1 MEPAGDDKPRFAL
14 LGGPMGQG
22 MLPGLVLAF
31 RFHADGRAEE
41 LAADRPVDLT
51 TDHGDWFWL
60 HFNLAD
66 KRACH
71 WIAAS
76 AEVPA
81 PARNLV
87 VALHDH
93 QQLYTTGD
101 CVYGVFSDLVR
112 ALDRSL
118 DETGYL
124 NFAMTEKF
132 VVTGRR
138 QSLQAVEAVRATL
151 AAGRRLAGAPAL
163 IEAIVERA
171 TAGIEGLLEDL
182 GKDLDRIEDMV
193 LIGSVPDERR
203 RVGRVRRT
211 VVRLHRQ
218 VASLRTL
225 LDRFEASDE
234 EAKSAALEIATDRL
248 VQRLD
253 ALDQEVIAVQER
265 ARLLQEEIGARLS
278 EESARNLNALSV
290 LTAVFLPATLVTG
303 IFGMNTTDLP
313 FSHGGHGSLWAVGVG
328 ALAAVVTYW
337 ALRRMGVIRR

>member
-1 MEPAGDDKPRFAL
+1 METQRFPL

-31 RFHADGRAEE
+31 RFHTDGRAEE
-41 LAADRPVDLT
+41 LAADRPIDLVT
-51 TDHGDWFWL
+51 ENGDWLWL

-66 KRACH
+66 KRACQ

-76 AEVPA
+76 AAIPA
-81 PARNLV
+81 AARSLV

-124 NFAMTEKF
+124 NFAMTEKL

-138 QSLQAVEAVRATL
+138 QSLQSVEAVRAAL
-151 AAGRRLAGAPAL
+151 LAGRRVASAAAL

-171 TAGIEGLLEDL
+171 TIGIDGLLEEL
-182 GKDLDRIEDMV
+182 GKDLDRIEDLV
-193 LIGSVPDERR
+193 LIDSVPDERR

-225 LDRFEASDE
+225 LNRFEASDE
-234 EAKSAALEIATDRL
+234 EAKTVSLEIATDRL

-265 ARLLQEEIGARLS
+265 ARLLQDEISARLS

-303 IFGMNTTDLP
+303 IFGMNTTALP
-313 FSHGGHGSLWAVGVG
+313 FANSAHGSAWAIGVG
-328 ALAAVVTYW
+328 FVAAALTYW
-337 ALRRMGVIRR
+337 VLRRIGVIRR

>member
-1 MEPAGDDKPRFAL
+1 MDAAGDGKPRFAL

-22 MLPGLVLAF
+22 MLPGLVMAL
-31 RFHADGRAEE
+31 RFHADGRSVE
-41 LAADRPVDLT
+41 LPADQPVDLA
-51 TDHGDWFWL
+51 TDNGDWLWL

-66 KRACH
+66 KRACQ
-71 WIAAS
+71 WIANSAS
-76 AEVPA
+76 VPA
-81 PARNLV
+81 VARALL

-124 NFAMTEKF
+124 NFAMTERL

-138 QSLQAVEAVRATL
+138 QSLQSVEAVRAAL
-151 AAGRRLAGAPAL
+151 VAGRKLAGAAAL

-171 TAGIEGLLEDL
+171 TAGIDGLMDDL
-182 GKDLDRIEDMV
+182 GKDLDRIEDLV
-193 LIGSVPDERR
+193 LIDSVPDERR

-218 VASLRTL
+218 VASLRAL

-234 EAKSAALEIATDRL
+234 EAKTASLEIATDRL

-265 ARLLQEEIGARLS
+265 ARLLQEEISARLS

-313 FSHGGHGSLWAVGVG
+313 FAHGTHGSLWAVGVG
-328 ALAAVVTYW
+328 ALAAGLTYW
-337 ALRRMGVIRR
+337 VLRWMGVIRR